1 MRAFGHALVGAEM
14 PVQMRG
20 LAAFPCFRGREA
32 VGAGRA
38 LGGLGGVE
46 GGEEVGAEG
55 AKGGLGEGDARLGA
69 CVETWWGEGGG
80 EVREE
85 GIGG

>member
-1 MRAFGHALVGAEM
+1 MRALGHALVGAEM
-14 PVQMRG
+14 PVQMRS
-20 LAAFPCFRGREA
+20 LAAFPCFGGREA

-46 GGEEVGAEG
+46 GCEEVGPEG
-55 AKGGLGEGDARLGA
+55 AEGGLGEGDARLGA
-69 CVETWWGEGGG
+69 GGEAWWGEGGG

-85 GIGG
+85 GVGG